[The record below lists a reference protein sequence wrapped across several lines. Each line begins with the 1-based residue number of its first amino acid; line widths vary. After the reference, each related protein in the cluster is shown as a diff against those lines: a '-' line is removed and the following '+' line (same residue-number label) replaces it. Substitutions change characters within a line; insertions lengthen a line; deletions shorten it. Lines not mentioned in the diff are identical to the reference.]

1 MLNFYLCHITE
12 IHLRVVGD
20 PRVLIRPRTGPPP
33 RNKQPRLEL
42 GQTAI
47 KVTVERDDID
57 NFVDAVAPDDEI
69 IIPDNLDGAFLG
81 ISAEEEPPRAVYSI
95 EKCINI
101 LRKDMTADEAEEYFW
116 YNVAGASGHGF
127 PLYISTP
134 ED

>member
-1 MLNFYLCHITE
+1 M
-12 IHLRVVGD
+12 VGD
-20 PRVLIRPRTGPPP
+20 PRVLIRPQARLPP
-33 RNKQPRLEL
+33 RNKQPRLGL
-42 GQTAI
+42 GQTATRVI
-47 KVTVERDDID
+47 VERGDID
-57 NFVDAVAPDDEI
+57 DFVDAVAPNDEI

-95 EKCINI
+95 EKCIAI
-101 LRKDMTADEAEEYFW
+101 LSKDMSADEAEEYFW